1 MRDREISHHNSISQ
15 GKLEDFELREL
26 KLFLALMSDVEKNK
40 SYYEYSHLD
49 IKKFIGMGDQSLKSF
64 SSIIKKL
71 QKRVLIVST
80 PEKEI
85 NYSIFTILVFNHKNK
100 TVEVEYSPRF
110 FPLISD
116 FKGNFCKYK
125 LKYIEPLTSKYSV
138 LFYMLFKSNQFK
150 KDFSMSIEE
159 INFKIGKSFR
169 SDNLERRVLEPTIEE
184 INKYTDINIEVI
196 KERNGLKNKISGYKF
211 IVSKKIIE
219 VSDLLE
225 KAVKKAKKNIYINKS
240 KILNDESIQILLS
253 EISEQDLI
261 KGLNYAYTKINRE
274 FKALE
279 YLKKVIL
286 SIDETIEISNEIE
299 ILENKEIEQEEYYKE
314 LKENV
319 VLVEEEQENN
329 LSEIVKENEDQ
340 LIEYL
345 VKVEKTDIGTLHS
358 LKKKSKM
365 IYENTLKRAYN
376 KIKKEL

>member
-1 MRDREISHHNSISQ
+1 MKDKEITHHNSISQ

-26 KLFLALMSDVEKNK
+26 KLFLALMSDVSKNK
-40 SYYEYSHLD
+40 NYYEYSHLD

-64 SSIIKKL
+64 SNIIKKL
-71 QKRVLIVST
+71 QKRVLVVST

-100 TVEVEYSPRF
+100 TVEIEYSPRF

-125 LKYIEPLTSKYSV
+125 LKYIEPLTSKYSI

-169 SDNLERRVLEPTIEE
+169 CDNLERRVLEPTVEE

-211 IVSKKIIE
+211 IISRKIIE
-219 VSDLLE
+219 VSESLQ
-225 KAVKKAKKNIYINKS
+225 KAVKKAKKNIYISKS
-240 KILNDESIQILLS
+240 KVLNDESIQILLS
-253 EISEQDLI
+253 EISEHDLI
-261 KGLNYAYTKINRE
+261 NGLNYAYTKVNRE

-286 SIDETIEISNEIE
+286 SGDEVIETNNEIE
-299 ILENKEIEQEEYYKE
+299 KLENKKEES
-314 LKENV
+314 KENIII
-319 VLVEEEQENN
+319 LEEKQENN
-329 LSEIVKENEDQ
+329 LFDILKENEDK
-340 LIEYL
+340 LIDYL
-345 VKVEKTDIGTLHS
+345 VNVEKTDKGTLLS
-358 LKKKSKM
+358 LKKRSKM
-365 IYENTLKRAYN
+365 IYENTLKKAYE

>member
-211 IVSKKIIE
+211 IVSKKIIK
-219 VSDLLE
+219 VSNLLE
-225 KAVKKAKKNIYINKS
+225 KAIKKAKRNIYINKS
-240 KILNDESIQILLS
+240 KMLNDESIQILLS
-253 EISEQDLI
+253 EISENDLI
-261 KGLNYAYTKINRE
+261 NGLNYAYIKINKE
-274 FKALE
+274 FKTLG

-286 SIDETIEISNEIE
+286 SIDETIETSNEIE
-299 ILENKEIEQEEYYKE
+299 MLENKEVEQKENKE

-319 VLVEEEQENN
+319 ILVEEEQENN
-329 LSEIVKENEDQ
+329 LIEILKRNEEQ

-345 VKVEKTDIGTLHS
+345 VNVEKSDIGTLLL